1 MYNIIY
7 FLIDLFFYLGQ
18 AILLSIAFQSA
29 QGRFNFHNKYARSL
43 IFIVQY
49 VVVQMYLHN
58 SKIIKTIVFGDDG
71 VNVNSR
77 FSMAFVILSFVVT
90 YTFARVLLKENRLKI
105 CYYALSFYAIIELV
119 KSALYAVFVK
129 LLNIVI
135 NCITHFYLEKQMY
148 DAATFQALAQSAEII
163 WNIMYCVVELIVS
176 WLIIRKLKSYLNM
189 KDTYQKWEQVF
200 LLFPNLIGLVIC
212 MIVRSIM
219 CSVNGTDMFLLLET
233 RPEMNFL
240 LPCIS
245 VLCIF
250 SIIFAAMMLRNL
262 KDESNKRIEL
272 VVYKN
277 KVEEMEKHIEDI
289 ESLYDGIRGMRH
301 DMKNYIADMD
311 ALMKQDEDDPL
322 IKVELRKYLESL
334 QLSVDNLDM
343 KYHTGNP
350 VTDVVMQRYVQL
362 AEKNCIEFNADFL
375 FPSDMGVNAFDL
387 SIIMNNALENAIEAC
402 INQKEGRKSI
412 TLSSYR
418 RENMF
423 FIIIRNSFDGVLSKK
438 EGKIKSTKLDAGNHG
453 YGLQNIEA
461 CVEKY
466 YGRAETTVADGYFEL
481 AVMLQKQE

>member
-1 MYNIIY
+1 MDGKVTFDYFYGSGADAFSFYRIPKLLFTYDYFKVLSTDAKVLYGLMLDRMGLSVKNRWFDSDNRAYIY
-7 FLIDLFFYLGQ
+7 F
-18 AILLSIAFQSA
+18 S
-29 QGRFNFHNKYARSL
+29 
-43 IFIVQY
+43 
-49 VVVQMYLHN
+49 
-58 SKIIKTIVFGDDG
+58 
-71 VNVNSR
+71 
-77 FSMAFVILSFVVT
+77 
-90 YTFARVLLKENRLKI
+90 
-105 CYYALSFYAIIELV
+105 
-119 KSALYAVFVK
+119 
-129 LLNIVI
+129 
-135 NCITHFYLEKQMY
+135 
-148 DAATFQALAQSAEII
+148 
-163 WNIMYCVVELIVS
+163 
-176 WLIIRKLKSYLNM
+176 
-189 KDTYQKWEQVF
+189 
-200 LLFPNLIGLVIC
+200 
-212 MIVRSIM
+212 
-219 CSVNGTDMFLLLET
+219 
-233 RPEMNFL
+233 
-240 LPCIS
+240 
-245 VLCIF
+245 
-250 SIIFAAMMLRNL
+250 
-262 KDESNKRIEL
+262 
-272 VVYKN
+272 
-277 KVEEMEKHIEDI
+277 IEDI

>member
-18 AILLSIAFQSA
+18 ATLLSIAFQSA

-58 SKIIKTIVFGDDG
+58 SKIMKTIVFGDDG

-163 WNIMYCVVELIVS
+163 WNIMYCVVELIAS
-176 WLIIRKLKSYLNM
+176 WLVIRKLKSYLNM

-219 CSVNGTDMFLLLET
+219 YSVNGTDMFLLLET

-250 SIIFAAMMLRNL
+250 TIIFAAMMLRNL

-277 KVEEMEKHIEDI
+277 KVEEMEKHIE
-289 ESLYDGIRGMRH
+289 LYSG
-301 DMKNYIADMD
+301 
-311 ALMKQDEDDPL
+311 
-322 IKVELRKYLESL
+322 S
-334 QLSVDNLDM
+334 
-343 KYHTGNP
+343 
-350 VTDVVMQRYVQL
+350 
-362 AEKNCIEFNADFL
+362 
-375 FPSDMGVNAFDL
+375 
-387 SIIMNNALENAIEAC
+387 
-402 INQKEGRKSI
+402 
-412 TLSSYR
+412 
-418 RENMF
+418 
-423 FIIIRNSFDGVLSKK
+423 
-438 EGKIKSTKLDAGNHG
+438 
-453 YGLQNIEA
+453 
-461 CVEKY
+461 
-466 YGRAETTVADGYFEL
+466 
-481 AVMLQKQE
+481 